1 MPEDQEVLCPMCGE
15 DADTFYVD
23 GLGRIVG
30 CDRCLTPTAWYEVI
44 TDE

>member
-1 MPEDQEVLCPMCGE
+1 MQEDQEVLCPICGE
-15 DADTFYVD
+15 AADTFYVD

-30 CDRCLTPTAWYEVI
+30 CDMCLTPTAWYEVM